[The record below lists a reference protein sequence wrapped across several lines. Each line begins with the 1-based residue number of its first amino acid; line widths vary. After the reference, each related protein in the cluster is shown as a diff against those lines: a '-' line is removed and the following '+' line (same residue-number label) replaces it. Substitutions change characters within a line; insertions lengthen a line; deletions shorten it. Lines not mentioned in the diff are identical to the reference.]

1 MTARALKPKAKPVP
15 AGTGSTTAITA
26 SDTNDWL
33 HPISQSE
40 PCGPNLE
47 YDHEYAVLLA
57 RFASKTEAQY
67 GKFVDKPEPPDWADV
82 ERDCRRLLLRSKDI
96 SILIGLARCR
106 TRLAGGVGLREVLR
120 MLVQVLEHYPDD
132 VHPQRVIEGEDD
144 PAVRANAL
152 AALADP
158 EGLLSDVRDIIL
170 SANTAFRLTVKDV
183 ERAHAIPRA
192 ADAMPIDAVTQQL
205 ADLHA
210 QGHAQALGLSEA
222 GILLKS
228 IDQWSREHL
237 QDEAPTLT
245 PLEKLLAPFAN
256 DTPSL
261 QASTTGIS
269 TVPAP
274 ALAEANILPMA
285 AVMPNMPTSSPG
297 PDVTHA
303 AEAINTAATSSQQRE
318 QVRAHIRIA
327 KEWLDHNE
335 PSSPVAILLK
345 QAERLLGKR
354 FAEVAQAIPAD
365 LLAKWD
371 QEA

>member
-1 MTARALKPKAKPVP
+1 MTARTLKPKTKPLP
-15 AGTGSTTAITA
+15 ATANGSAAGSA

-33 HPISQSE
+33 QPISQTE

-57 RFASKTEAQY
+57 RFASKAEAQY

-106 TRLAGGVGLREVLR
+106 TRLAGGVGLRDVLR
-120 MLVQVLEHYPDD
+120 MLVQVLERYPAD
-132 VHPQRVIEGEDD
+132 VHPQRVIEGEED

-158 EGLLSDVRDIIL
+158 EGLLFDVRDIIL

-210 QGHAQALGLSEA
+210 QGHAQAMGLSEA

-228 IDQWSREHL
+228 IDKWCREHL
-237 QDEAPTLT
+237 QDEVPTLT

-256 DTPSL
+256 DSL
-261 QASTTGIS
+261 SAQAAATQVAAAPES
-269 TVPAP
+269 AP
-274 ALAEANILPMA
+274 AETNTLPMA
-285 AVMPNMPTSSPG
+285 AIAPTTPTISSAS
-297 PDVTHA
+297 DTIHA
-303 AEAINTAATSSQQRE
+303 AEAITTAATSSQQRE
-318 QVRAHIRIA
+318 QVRTHIRIA

-371 QEA
+371 QEP

>member
-1 MTARALKPKAKPVP
+1 MTARTLKPKAKPLP
-15 AGTGSTTAITA
+15 AGTGSPTAVTA
-26 SDTNDWL
+26 NETSDWL
-33 HPISQSE
+33 QPISQTE

-47 YDHEYAVLLA
+47 YDPEYAVLLA
-57 RFASKTEAQY
+57 RFASKAEAQY

-106 TRLAGGVGLREVLR
+106 TRLSGGVGLRDVLR

-158 EGLLSDVRDIIL
+158 EGLLSDVRDIVL

-192 ADAMPIDAVTQQL
+192 FDAMPIDAVTQQL

-210 QGHAQALGLSEA
+210 QSHAQALGLSEA
-222 GILLKS
+222 YALLQS
-228 IDQWSREHL
+228 IDQWDREHL

-245 PLEKLLAPFAN
+245 ALEKLLAPFAYRKASAQP
-256 DTPSL
+256 DPPQIFSAPPS
-261 QASTTGIS
+261 
-269 TVPAP
+269 
-274 ALAEANILPMA
+274 ALADEHALPMA
-285 AVMPNMPTSSPG
+285 SVVPTWQASP
-297 PDVTHA
+297 PAPELTHA
-303 AEAINTAATSSQQRE
+303 AEAINPAATSSQQRE
-318 QVRAHIRIA
+318 QVRTHIRMA

-371 QEA
+371 QES